1 MNTQLPANKRV
12 LKFILFLIIFSAC
25 WYLGRI
31 FKVDIAF
38 YQDFLSEFPLFLS
51 GLIFVVLY
59 VGTTTFIWFGP
70 KDVLRISSAILF
82 GAVVSTVFVWIGEMI
97 NAVVMFHLSRILG
110 REYVQ
115 QRFRVKSQEL
125 DQMKD
130 DSSLLGLIAWRI
142 NPLIPFRLMDLGFG
156 LTQVSFRKYFIAI
169 IAISFFRILWLQ
181 FILAGIGANLF
192 NDFSAMLNYFLDNQH
207 VVQYSTLYFLAVI
220 VVTIAAVAM
229 RYGKKR
235 KEKKYG

>member
-12 LKFILFLIIFSAC
+12 LKFILFLTIFSAC

-31 FKVDIAF
+31 FKVDIAS
-38 YQDFLSEFPLFLS
+38 YQDFLSRFPLFLS

-82 GAVVSTVFVWIGEMI
+82 GTVVSTVFVWIGEMI
-97 NAVVMFHLSRILG
+97 NAVIMFHLSRILG

-115 QRFRVKSQEL
+115 QRFRVKSQKL

-142 NPLIPFRLMDLGFG
+142 NPLVPFRLMDLGFG

-181 FILAGIGANLF
+181 FILAGIGTNF
-192 NDFSAMLNYFLDNQH
+192 FDDFSVMLNYFLDNQH
-207 VVQYSTLYFLAVI
+207 VVQYSALYFLAVI

-229 RYGKKR
+229 RYFKKR
-235 KEKKYG
+235 KEKKHG